1 MDESEYAAVTT
12 ILASCATSESTVP
25 ANVIENRIVIA
36 VGGGVF
42 VGNGGDDDNSTI
54 TAVYHR
60 NCAAARAAGEAPIY
74 FGEPGYRP
82 ALDRDRDGV
91 ACK

>member
-25 ANVIENRIVIA
+25 AKAIENRIVIA

-54 TAVYHR
+54 TAVYYR
-60 NCAAARAAGEAPIY
+60 NCAAARAAGAAPIY